1 MIEGQWTNFLEQDNP
16 DLDILS
22 HFSSRI
28 DKPSNSGLLA
38 TNYLQRAMN

>member
-1 MIEGQWTNFLEQDNP
+1 MIEDQLAEFLEQDNP

-28 DKPSNSGLLA
+28 DKPSNSGLFA
-38 TNYLQRAMN
+38 TNHLQHPRN